1 MPVLDIVA
9 GSISFQSIPAPDN
22 CRTVAGLRAEIGDG
36 LGFGG
41 AQVQQDAL
49 AEQLEASAK
58 RIIVLAV
65 KDGLPLSEST
75 ALPVAPKKVYI
86 DGPTVAVRTVVAA
99 LRRKVGT
106 KSLSAR
112 GPGARPPNV
121 RTGQP
126 RAAIRTARGPQNV
139 RVLDDEATAAQDR
152 EAASSVL
159 DYWFSELTTDYWFRQ
174 SHIIDDRVRKD
185 FGALHSRAAAGELS
199 GWAHHAETC
208 LALVVILDQFS
219 RCLYR
224 NTPAAY
230 TCDVAARVAANSAI
244 QRGDDKHHWPPG
256 PKRWALYLPFM
267 HSEDLQDKIKC
278 VNLMREGM
286 GKSLFNKAGSP
297 SGRGA
302 PSKEPLPKLQTAN
315 STNGSQLT
323 GKKMVSKSPSA
334 AAAPAQ
340 ARGSQSP
347 GLEEGAWADDDS
359 DYSDDMDEPGVLKAN
374 GGGGRSA
381 PRERK
386 AYSMQ
391 AALEISAL
399 PVLPLNHAH
408 AQRFREMRLDAQT
421 QQAYMRDRKDAAR
434 VVRYQCLV
442 CATEHEFRMAGKGA
456 AGAEHQH

>member
-9 GSISFQSIPAPDN
+9 GSVSFQSIPAPDN
-22 CRTVAGLRAEIGDG
+22 CRTVAGLRSEIGDK

-41 AQVQQDAL
+41 AQVQQDAP
-49 AEQLEASAK
+49 AEQLEASSK
-58 RIIVLAV
+58 RIIFLAE

-75 ALPVAPKKVYI
+75 PLPVAPKKVYI
-86 DGPTVAVRTVVAA
+86 DGPAVAVRTVVAA

-112 GPGARPPNV
+112 GPGVRPPNV

-126 RAAIRTARGPQNV
+126 RAAMRTARGPQNV

-159 DYWFSELTTDYWFRQ
+159 DYWFSELTTDDWFRQ
-174 SHIIDDRVRKD
+174 SHLIDDRIRKD

-334 AAAPAQ
+334 AA
-340 ARGSQSP
+340 RGSQSP

-442 CATEHEFRMAGKGA
+442 CATEHEFRMVGKGA